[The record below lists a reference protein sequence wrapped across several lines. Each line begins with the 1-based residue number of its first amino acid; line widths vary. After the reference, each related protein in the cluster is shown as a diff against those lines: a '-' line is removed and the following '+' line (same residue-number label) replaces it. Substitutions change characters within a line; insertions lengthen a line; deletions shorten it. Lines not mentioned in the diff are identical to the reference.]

1 MDASWGKVS
10 VVIDGGGERNMEFLD
25 PIMGYFNQA
34 LAFFMPGLLAHAGDG
49 AAVNW
54 MALGIQLGVI
64 ALVLALLMREIGG
77 IIIFTV
83 VGVII
88 HVIVDVVMPMV
99 RGGGGEG
106 FDINAFISQFTRMV
120 TCCIWALW
128 RSATLSGLSC
138 FPSSRA

>member
-1 MDASWGKVS
+1 
-10 VVIDGGGERNMEFLD
+10 MEFLD
-25 PIMGYFNQA
+25 PVMGYLNQA
-34 LAFFMPGLLAHAGDG
+34 LDFFMPGLLAHAGDG

-54 MALGIQLGVI
+54 MPLGIQLGVI

-106 FDINAFISQFTRMV
+106 FDMNGFVSQFTQMDYLLYLG
-120 TCCIWALW
+120 AL
-128 RSATLSGLSC
+128 AIGYFLAIIVLSILKGLI
-138 FPSSRA
+138 FRGD

>member
-1 MDASWGKVS
+1 
-10 VVIDGGGERNMEFLD
+10 MEFME
-25 PIMGYFNQA
+25 PVIGYFNQG
-34 LAFFMPGLLAHAGDG
+34 LDFFMPGLLAYAGDG

-83 VGVII
+83 VGVVI

-99 RGGGGEG
+99 RGGGGES
-106 FDINAFISQFTRMV
+106 FDINAFISQFTQMDYLLYLG
-120 TCCIWALW
+120 AL
-128 RSATLSGLSC
+128 AIGYFVGIIILSILKGLI
-138 FPSSRA
+138 FRGD